1 MSDCDDQLRA
11 VCQWNREL
19 SCENAYL
26 RNQITRLIRE
36 NRELANANAEL
47 RVERD
52 STDILLGEAMDLR
65 LGEGELA

>member
-1 MSDCDDQLRA
+1 MSDCGDQLRA
-11 VCQWNREL
+11 VCRWNRKL

-26 RNQITRLIRE
+26 RNQITRL

-52 STDILLGEAMDLR
+52 STDILLGEAMDRR
-65 LGEGELA
+65 LGESELA